1 MTTTS
6 GTWKDNRILT
16 MTAVALLG
24 LGAVLSVHALE
35 KHRETM
41 STSASLSYLP
51 KGEYLKIAALG
62 YRHIVADVIWL
73 KAVQGLSGRQQTRD
87 GYMGAYHA
95 ADVVTDLDPQFV
107 RAYQYTGTVL
117 GVFGGLPEESV
128 ALLKKGIHHNPTVWQ
143 LSFFLGYD
151 YFYELHDPV
160 SAAEHF
166 RNASLLPDA
175 PDWLAGL
182 AVRMAAEAN
191 DLGAALEFLRRLYI
205 QATDDQ
211 MKEGLAHRIREVTA
225 ERDIRILEQA
235 ISTYRSR
242 TGKLPKT
249 LDELVISGILTT
261 VPPDP
266 FGGSYQFS
274 PSQGAVWSTGLHER
288 LHVYRQ

>member
-1 MTTTS
+1 MTTTA
-6 GTWKDNRILT
+6 GTWRDNRILT
-16 MTAVALLG
+16 LAAVALLG
-24 LGAVLSVHALE
+24 LGAVFSVHTLD
-35 KHRETM
+35 KQRETIG
-41 STSASLSYLP
+41 TSASLSYLP
-51 KGEYLKIAALG
+51 KGEYLKLAVLG
-62 YRHIVADVIWL
+62 YRHIVADAIWL

-95 ADVVTDLDPQFV
+95 TDVVTDLDPKFV
-107 RAYQYTGTVL
+107 HAYQYTGTVL
-117 GVFGGLPEESV
+117 GVLAGLPEESV
-128 ALLKKGIHHNPTVWQ
+128 ALLKKGIHHNPNVWR
-143 LSFFLGYD
+143 LPFFLGYD

-160 SAAEHF
+160 SAAKYF
-166 RNASLLPDA
+166 RDASLLPDA
-175 PDWLAGL
+175 PGWLAGL

-191 DLGAALEFLRRLYI
+191 DLEAALEFLRRLYL

-235 ISTYRSR
+235 VRTYQSR
-242 TGKLPKT
+242 MGKFPKT

-266 FGGSYQFS
+266 FGGSYQLS
-274 PSQGAVWSTGLHER
+274 PSKGTVGSTGLHER